1 MLTPG
6 SLGSETAVWNLSST
20 NQSLKVYIKLGG
32 ELLLVINEMLKTEG
46 IEVLPITMVD
56 GTVVKTKTYPRDD
69 EFCNLLNVPENYLK
83 ASINSAKVTLKV
95 KSKGCG
101 CEDGCC

>member
-1 MLTPG
+1 
-6 SLGSETAVWNLSST
+6 
-20 NQSLKVYIKLGG
+20 
-32 ELLLVINEMLKTEG
+32 MLKTEG

-56 GTVVKTKTYPRDD
+56 GTVVKTKTYPRDN